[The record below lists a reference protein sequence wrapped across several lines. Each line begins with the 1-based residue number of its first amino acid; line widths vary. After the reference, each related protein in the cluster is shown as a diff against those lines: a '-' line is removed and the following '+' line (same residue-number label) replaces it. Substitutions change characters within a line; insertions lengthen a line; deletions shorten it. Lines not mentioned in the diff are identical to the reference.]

1 MLTMAWK
8 ETDRVGKPVTAAVL
22 CKKLGSSHWGVE
34 PVFVANFEP
43 FCLRSFIKVYSMVV
57 YLALLQVLL
66 CSCLATAD
74 GSSFAVGNMTTN
86 YLVNPLGLDKAKP
99 RFSYEVVAEDETTR
113 GLSQVDY
120 RILIGNTGAADGSVW
135 DSGIVAS
142 NASIQL
148 RYGGPSLKSGTMYT
162 WAVSVTVKQLLDDE
176 SWAVNTATSPL
187 ATFSTGM
194 FSQSEWTGSFIGMPP
209 AHGLLLSAQS
219 TDCPWFRK
227 SFALPADALET
238 GKPTALLYV
247 ASIGTA
253 SCILHPAS
261 ASVCSLED
269 TCLWN
274 QQRHKAPSSRRVS
287 WPC

>member
-1 MLTMAWK
+1 MASL
-8 ETDRVGKPVTAAVL
+8 RV
-22 CKKLGSSHWGVE
+22 C
-34 PVFVANFEP
+34 
-43 FCLRSFIKVYSMVV
+43 
-57 YLALLQVLL
+57 LALLQVLL

-74 GSSFAVGNMTTN
+74 GSPFAVGNMTTN

-99 RFSYEVVAEDETTR
+99 RFSYEVVAEDEATR

-148 RYGGPSLKSGTMYT
+148 RYGGPALKSGTMYT

-194 FSQSEWTGSFIGMPP
+194 FSQSEWTGSFIGMPTTRP
-209 AHGLLLSAQS
+209 CPYDPTCTA
-219 TDCPWFRK
+219 CPWFRK

-238 GKPTALLYV
+238 GAPTALLYV
-247 ASIGTA
+247 TSIGQYC
-253 SCILHPAS
+253 SRLHPLLIF
-261 ASVCSLED
+261 SLED
-269 TCLWN
+269 TCPCFGIGSARELHPLGASHAMLTRAFYVCDAN
-274 QQRHKAPSSRRVS
+274 RATRV
-287 WPC
+287 PKGTMNCM